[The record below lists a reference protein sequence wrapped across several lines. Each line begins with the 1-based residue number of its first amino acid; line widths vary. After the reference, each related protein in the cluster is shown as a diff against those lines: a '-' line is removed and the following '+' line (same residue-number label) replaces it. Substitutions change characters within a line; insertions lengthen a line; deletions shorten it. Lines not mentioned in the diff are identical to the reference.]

1 MKKSKFTERQ
11 ILGILEEAEKGIAVK
26 ELSRKYGVSES
37 AIYIWRNKYAGMR
50 ETELRRLKQLEEEN
64 RQLKR
69 MYADLSLDHQIIKDI
84 LSKKS

>member
-11 ILGILEEAEKGIAVK
+11 ILSILEEVEKGMPVK
-26 ELSRKYGVSES
+26 ELSRKYGVSDA
-37 AIYIWRNKYAGMR
+37 AIYIWRNKYTGMT
-50 ETELRRLKQLEEEN
+50 ESELRRLKHLEEEN
-64 RQLKR
+64 RRLKR